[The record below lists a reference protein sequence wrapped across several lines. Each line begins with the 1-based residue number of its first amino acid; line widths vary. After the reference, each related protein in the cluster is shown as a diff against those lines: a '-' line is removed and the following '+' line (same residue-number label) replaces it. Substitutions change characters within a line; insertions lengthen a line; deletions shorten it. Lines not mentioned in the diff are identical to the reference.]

1 MDQIPKPLP
10 EPSKMPQ
17 SPLTGELVPKIPQD
31 DNNDNGD
38 SAYGSMIECSPNKNN
53 IDTVPDEIDNS
64 SNIVR
69 AICFRNMNKS
79 IMSFI

>member
-1 MDQIPKPLP
+1 MDEIPKVLT
-10 EPSKMPQ
+10 EQSKMPQ
-17 SPLTGELVPKIPQD
+17 SSLTGEIVPKIPQD
-31 DNNDNGD
+31 DNNDNSD
-38 SAYGSMIECSPNKNN
+38 SSYGSIERSPDKNN
-53 IDTVPDEIDNS
+53 IDTVPDKIDNS

>member
-10 EPSKMPQ
+10 EPSETPQ
-17 SPLTGELVPKIPQD
+17 SPVTGELIPKIPQD
-31 DNNDNGD
+31 DNNAN
-38 SAYGSMIECSPNKNN
+38 SESSYGSIEHSPDKNN
-53 IDTVPDEIDNS
+53 IDNVQDEIDNL